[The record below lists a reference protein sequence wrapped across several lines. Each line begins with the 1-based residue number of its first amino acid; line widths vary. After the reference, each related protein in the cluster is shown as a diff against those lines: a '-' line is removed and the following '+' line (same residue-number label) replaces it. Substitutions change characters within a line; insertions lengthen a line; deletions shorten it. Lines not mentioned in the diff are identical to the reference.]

1 MAFRES
7 ERLGSLKASLPRI
20 LTVHVAFFDWIRV
33 VFSAK
38 MGHFAPAFFT
48 LPVRHFSSD
57 WKLGNDWELVRL
69 HLRSVNPPKIPLNW
83 RNINLHFDQRE
94 KYYVNSIFTLLFC
107 H

>member
-20 LTVHVAFFDWIRV
+20 LRVYVAVFDWMWV

-38 MGHFAPAFFT
+38 MGRFAPAFFT

-57 WKLGNDWELVRL
+57 WKLGNDWERVWL
-69 HLRSVNPPKIPLNW
+69 HLRSVNPPKTP
-83 RNINLHFDQRE
+83 F
-94 KYYVNSIFTLLFC
+94 
-107 H
+107 